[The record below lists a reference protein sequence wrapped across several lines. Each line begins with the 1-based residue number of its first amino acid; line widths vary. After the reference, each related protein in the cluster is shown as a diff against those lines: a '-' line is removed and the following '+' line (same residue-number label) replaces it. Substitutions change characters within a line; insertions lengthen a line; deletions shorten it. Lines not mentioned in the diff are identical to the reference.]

1 MLNRFPVHYWKVY
14 LGRRREKVILVGILH
29 ACEEECMEAE
39 GEKKP
44 FTEQLDL
51 VVKLEDRDL
60 LYVGFCSLSF
70 KNKIQL
76 A

>member
-1 MLNRFPVHYWKVY
+1 M
-14 LGRRREKVILVGILH
+14 VGILH